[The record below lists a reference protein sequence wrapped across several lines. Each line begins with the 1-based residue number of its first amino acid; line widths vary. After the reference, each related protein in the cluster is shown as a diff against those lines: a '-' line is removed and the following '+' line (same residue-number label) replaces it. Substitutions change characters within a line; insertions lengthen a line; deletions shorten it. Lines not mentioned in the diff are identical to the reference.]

1 MARGASQ
8 DPTRGGGSR
17 RGHGGD
23 GDDDGGVRTATPSA
37 ITDTRVI
44 AAQICGD
51 LRAGELL
58 DAAFDR
64 RTARFDAR
72 DRRWTRELVYGSLR
86 KRAILDAYLQARVK
100 GGLGRIDAD
109 LLDLLRLG
117 SYQLLMMGSVP
128 AYAAIGQT
136 VELAKRRHGIGASKL
151 VNAVLRRLDR
161 DREQLALPALDD
173 PVEALALE
181 QSHPVW
187 LVARW
192 IARWGTDDTRRLL
205 VANNA
210 EAPLVA
216 RPVHVVREQL
226 EASLEESGVHVE
238 DAPLLRDSLVLAGPV
253 ASLGEL
259 SAFRKGQF
267 HLQDPASTL
276 VTLYAAVSPGSTVA
290 DVCAAPG
297 GKAVELARTAGAV
310 FASDLS
316 FARLRRVRENVERLE
331 LTNVFAFVADA
342 RLPATREVDAVLLDA
357 PCTGTG
363 TFRRHPDARWRL
375 KPSDL
380 AVSASLQ
387 RALIRS
393 VAARVKV
400 GGLLVY
406 STCSLETEENDAIVE
421 GFLRDNPAWKLEPP
435 APGTVPA
442 SVIDGGYLRVLP
454 HTHGADGAFAARL
467 RRTA

>member
-8 DPTRGGGSR
+8 EPARDSGRGR
-17 RGHGGD
+17 
-23 GDDDGGVRTATPSA
+23 DDEGGVRTASPA
-37 ITDTRVI
+37 GITDTRVI
-44 AAQICGD
+44 AAQIHGD

-58 DAAFDR
+58 DASFDR

-86 KRAILDAYLQARVK
+86 KRSVLDAHLQARVK
-100 GGLGRIDAD
+100 GGIGRIDAD
-109 LLDLLRLG
+109 LIDLLRLG
-117 SYQLLMMGSVP
+117 AYQLLMMGSVP

-161 DREQLALPALDD
+161 DREQLALPQLDD

-181 QSHPVW
+181 HSHPNW

-192 IARWGTDDTRRLL
+192 IARWGTDETRRLL

-210 EAPLVA
+210 EAPLIA
-216 RPVHVVREQL
+216 RPVQVVREQL

-238 DAPLLRDSLVLAGPV
+238 DAPLLRDSLVLAGPI
-253 ASLGEL
+253 ASLPEL
-259 SAFRKGQF
+259 AAFRKGQF

-276 VTLYAAVSPGSTVA
+276 VTIYAAVAPGSVVA

-297 GKAVELARTAGAV
+297 GKSVELAKTAGV
-310 FASDLS
+310 VLSSDLS
-316 FARLRRVRENVERLE
+316 FARLRRVKENIERLD
-331 LTNVFAFVADA
+331 LANIHVFAADA
-342 RLPATREVDAVLLDA
+342 RLAPIREVDAVLLDA

-380 AVSASLQ
+380 AVATSLQ

-393 VAARVKV
+393 AAHGVKA
-400 GGLLVY
+400 GGLLIY
-406 STCSLETEENDAIVE
+406 STCSLETEENDGVVE
-421 GFLRDNPAWKLEPP
+421 GFLREHPDWKLEAPP
-435 APGTVPA
+435 PGTVPA
-442 SVIDGGYLRVLP
+442 PVLDGGYLRVLP
-454 HTHGADGAFAARL
+454 QTHGADGAFAARL

>member
-1 MARGASQ
+1 MNRGAPQ
-8 DPTRGGGSR
+8 
-17 RGHGGD
+17 
-23 GDDDGGVRTATPSA
+23 TASPAA
-37 ITDTRVI
+37 ITDTRVA
-44 AAQICGD
+44 AAQIAGD
-51 LRAGELL
+51 LRSGEML

-64 RTARFDAR
+64 RTSRFDAR
-72 DRRWTRELVYGSLR
+72 DRRWTRELVFGSLR

-109 LLDLLRLG
+109 LVDLLRLG
-117 SYQLLMMGSVP
+117 AYQLLMMGSVP
-128 AYAAIGQT
+128 PYAAIGQT

-161 DREQLALPALDD
+161 DREQLALATPED

-181 QSHPVW
+181 HSHPAW

-192 IARWGTDDTRRLL
+192 LARWGHDETRRLL

-210 EAPLVA
+210 EGPLIA
-216 RPVHVVREQL
+216 RPVQVVREQL

-238 DAPLLRDSLVLAGPV
+238 DAPLLRDSLVLAGPI
-253 ASLGEL
+253 ASLAEL

-276 VTLYAAVSPGSTVA
+276 VTIYAGIAPGAVVA

-297 GKAVELARTAGAV
+297 GKAIELSRTASRV
-310 FASDLS
+310 FTSDLS
-316 FARLRRVRENVERLE
+316 FARLRRVKENIDRLE
-331 LTNVFAFVADA
+331 LSNVHAYVADA
-342 RLPATREVDAVLLDA
+342 RFPATRELDAVLLDA

-380 AVSASLQ
+380 AVATSLQ

-393 VAARVKV
+393 AAQQVKP
-400 GGLLVY
+400 GGLLIY
-406 STCSLETEENDAIVE
+406 STCSLETDENDAIVE
-421 GFLRDNPAWKLEPP
+421 SFLRENAVWHLEPP
-435 APGTVPA
+435 AAGTVP
-442 SVIDGGYLRVLP
+442 STVMDGGYLRVLP
-454 HTHGADGAFAARL
+454 QAHGVDGSFAARL
-467 RRTA
+467 RRTG

>member
-1 MARGASQ
+1 MNRGAPQ
-8 DPTRGGGSR
+8 
-17 RGHGGD
+17 
-23 GDDDGGVRTATPSA
+23 TASPAA
-37 ITDTRVI
+37 ITDTRVA
-44 AAQICGD
+44 AAQIAGD
-51 LRAGELL
+51 LRSGEML

-64 RTARFDAR
+64 RTSRFDAR
-72 DRRWTRELVYGSLR
+72 DRRWTRELVFGSLR

-109 LLDLLRLG
+109 LVDLLRLG
-117 SYQLLMMGSVP
+117 AYQLLMMGSVP
-128 AYAAIGQT
+128 PYAAIGQT

-161 DREQLALPALDD
+161 DREQLALATPED

-181 QSHPVW
+181 HSHPAW

-192 IARWGTDDTRRLL
+192 LARWGHDETRRLL

-210 EAPLVA
+210 EGPLIA
-216 RPVHVVREQL
+216 RPVQVVREQL

-238 DAPLLRDSLVLAGPV
+238 DAPLLRDSLVLAGPI
-253 ASLGEL
+253 ASLAEL

-276 VTLYAAVSPGSTVA
+276 VTIYAGIAPGAVVA

-297 GKAVELARTAGAV
+297 GKAIELSRTASRV
-310 FASDLS
+310 FTSDLS
-316 FARLRRVRENVERLE
+316 FARLRRVKENIDRLE
-331 LTNVFAFVADA
+331 LSNVHAYVADA
-342 RLPATREVDAVLLDA
+342 RFPATRELDAVLLDA

-380 AVSASLQ
+380 AVATSLQ

-393 VAARVKV
+393 AAQQVKP
-400 GGLLVY
+400 GGLLIY
-406 STCSLETEENDAIVE
+406 STCSLETDENDAIVE
-421 GFLRDNPAWKLEPP
+421 SFLRENALWHLEPP
-435 APGTVPA
+435 AAGAVPSTVM
-442 SVIDGGYLRVLP
+442 DGGYLRVLP
-454 HTHGADGAFAARL
+454 QAHGVDGSFAARL
-467 RRTA
+467 RRTG

>member
-1 MARGASQ
+1 MNRGSPQQTASA
-8 DPTRGGGSR
+8 
-17 RGHGGD
+17 
-23 GDDDGGVRTATPSA
+23 VA
-37 ITDTRVI
+37 ITDTRVV
-44 AAQICGD
+44 AAQIFGD
-51 LRAGELL
+51 LRAGEML
-58 DAAFDR
+58 DASFDR
-64 RTARFDAR
+64 RTSRFDAR

-109 LLDLLRLG
+109 LIDLLRLG
-117 SYQLLMMGSVP
+117 AYQLLMMGSVP
-128 AYAAIGQT
+128 PYAAIGQT
-136 VELAKRRHGIGASKL
+136 VELAKGRHGMGASKL
-151 VNAVLRRLDR
+151 VNAVLRQLDR
-161 DREQLALPALDD
+161 DRDNLTLPSSED

-181 QSHPVW
+181 QSHPAW

-192 IARWGTDDTRRLL
+192 ISRWGQDETQRLL
-205 VANNA
+205 AANNA
-210 EAPLVA
+210 EAPLIA

-253 ASLGEL
+253 ASLSEL

-276 VTLYAAVSPGSTVA
+276 VTIYAGIPGGATVA

-297 GKAVELARTAGAV
+297 GKSIELARTASRV

-316 FARLRRVRENVERLE
+316 FARLRRVRENVARLE
-331 LTNVFAFVADA
+331 LTNIEAFVADA
-342 RLPATREVDAVLLDA
+342 RHAAIREVDAVLLDA

-375 KPSDL
+375 KASDL
-380 AVSASLQ
+380 AVAAAMQ
-387 RALIRS
+387 RELIR
-393 VAARVKV
+393 AASRQVKA
-400 GGLLVY
+400 GGLLIY

-421 GFLRDNPAWKLEPP
+421 GFLRDNPAWRLEPP
-435 APGTVPA
+435 SPGTVPTG
-442 SVIDGGYLRVLP
+442 VMDGGYLRVLP
-454 HTHGADGAFAARL
+454 QAHGVDGSFAARL
-467 RRTA
+467 RRIS

>member
-1 MARGASQ
+1 MVAASRWVNGYLDAMNRGSSQTAS
-8 DPTRGGGSR
+8 P
-17 RGHGGD
+17 
-23 GDDDGGVRTATPSA
+23 AA
-37 ITDTRVI
+37 ITDTRVA
-44 AAQICGD
+44 AAQIAGD
-51 LRAGELL
+51 LRSGEML
-58 DAAFDR
+58 DASFDR

-72 DRRWTRELVYGSLR
+72 DRRWTRELVFGSLR

-109 LLDLLRLG
+109 LVDLLRLG
-117 SYQLLMMGSVP
+117 TYQLLMMGSVP
-128 AYAAIGQT
+128 PYAAIGQT

-161 DREQLALPALDD
+161 DREQLALATPDD

-181 QSHPVW
+181 HSHPTW

-192 IARWGTDDTRRLL
+192 LARWGHHETQRLL

-210 EAPLVA
+210 EGPLIA
-216 RPVHVVREQL
+216 RPVQVVREQL

-238 DAPLLRDSLVLAGPV
+238 DAPLLRDSLVLAGPI
-253 ASLGEL
+253 ASLTEL

-276 VTLYAAVSPGSTVA
+276 VTMYAGIAPGATVA

-297 GKAVELARTAGAV
+297 GKAIELSRTASRV
-310 FASDLS
+310 FTSDLS
-316 FARLRRVRENVERLE
+316 FARLRRVKENIERLE
-331 LTNVFAFVADA
+331 LSNVHAYVADA
-342 RLPATREVDAVLLDA
+342 RFPATREIDAVLLDA

-380 AVSASLQ
+380 AVATALQ
-387 RALIRS
+387 RALVRS
-393 VAARVKV
+393 AASQVKA
-400 GGLLVY
+400 GGLLIY
-406 STCSLETEENDAIVE
+406 STCSLETDENDAIVE
-421 GFLRDNPAWKLEPP
+421 GFLRENAGWRLEPP
-435 APGTVPA
+435 PSGTVPA
-442 SVIDGGYLRVLP
+442 NVMDGGYLRVLP
-454 HTHGADGAFAARL
+454 QAHGVDGSFAARL
-467 RRTA
+467 RRVE

>member
-1 MARGASQ
+1 MNRGAPQ
-8 DPTRGGGSR
+8 
-17 RGHGGD
+17 
-23 GDDDGGVRTATPSA
+23 TASPAA
-37 ITDTRVI
+37 ITDTRVA
-44 AAQICGD
+44 AAQIAGD
-51 LRAGELL
+51 LRSGEML

-64 RTARFDAR
+64 RTSRFDAR
-72 DRRWTRELVYGSLR
+72 DRRWTRELVFGSLR

-109 LLDLLRLG
+109 LVDLLRLG
-117 SYQLLMMGSVP
+117 AYQLLMMGSVP
-128 AYAAIGQT
+128 PYAAIGQT

-161 DREQLALPALDD
+161 DREQLALATPED

-181 QSHPVW
+181 HSHPAW

-192 IARWGTDDTRRLL
+192 LARWGHDETRRLL

-210 EAPLVA
+210 EGPLIA
-216 RPVHVVREQL
+216 RPVQVVREQL

-238 DAPLLRDSLVLAGPV
+238 DAPLLRDSLVLAGPI
-253 ASLGEL
+253 ASLAEL

-276 VTLYAAVSPGSTVA
+276 VTIYAGIAPGAVVA

-297 GKAVELARTAGAV
+297 GKAIELSRTASRV
-310 FASDLS
+310 FTSDLS
-316 FARLRRVRENVERLE
+316 FARLRRVKENIDRLE
-331 LTNVFAFVADA
+331 LSNVHAYVADA
-342 RLPATREVDAVLLDA
+342 RFPATRELDAVLLDA

-380 AVSASLQ
+380 AVATSLQ

-393 VAARVKV
+393 AAQQVKP
-400 GGLLVY
+400 GGLLIY
-406 STCSLETEENDAIVE
+406 STCSLETDENDAIVE
-421 GFLRDNPAWKLEPP
+421 SFLRENALWHLEPP
-435 APGTVPA
+435 AAGTVP
-442 SVIDGGYLRVLP
+442 STVMDGGYLRVLP
-454 HTHGADGAFAARL
+454 QAHGVDGSFAARL
-467 RRTA
+467 RRTG

>member
-1 MARGASQ
+1 MGAAS
-8 DPTRGGGSR
+8 PWVSGYLERMTRASPQQS
-17 RGHGGD
+17 
-23 GDDDGGVRTATPSA
+23 ASPSA
-37 ITDTRVI
+37 ITDTRVV
-44 AAQICGD
+44 AAQIFGD

-58 DAAFDR
+58 DASFDR
-64 RTARFDAR
+64 RVLRFDAR

-109 LLDLLRLG
+109 LVDLLRLG
-117 SYQLLMMGSVP
+117 AYQLLMMGSVP
-128 AYAAIGQT
+128 PYAAIGQT

-161 DREQLALPALDD
+161 DREQLSLPTPDD
-173 PVEALALE
+173 PIEALALE
-181 QSHPVW
+181 QSHPQW

-192 IARWGTDDTRRLL
+192 VARWGHDETRRLL

-210 EAPLVA
+210 EAPLIA

-238 DAPLLRDSLVLAGPV
+238 DAPLLRDSLVLAGPI
-253 ASLGEL
+253 ASLSEL

-276 VTLYAAVSPGSTVA
+276 VTIYAGIPAGATVV
-290 DVCAAPG
+290 DVAAAPG
-297 GKAVELARTAGAV
+297 GKSVELARTAGRV

-316 FARLRRVRENVERLE
+316 FTRLRRVTDNVNRLE
-331 LTNVFAFVADA
+331 LTNIHAFVADA
-342 RLPATREVDAVLLDA
+342 RFPATREVDAVLLDA

-380 AVSASLQ
+380 AVAASLQ

-393 VAARVKV
+393 AALQVKV

-421 GFLRDNPAWKLEPP
+421 SFLRENPAWRLEAPP
-435 APGTVPA
+435 AGTVPA
-442 SVIDGGYLRVLP
+442 AAMDGGYLRVLP
-454 HTHGADGAFAARL
+454 QTHGADGSFAARL